1 MQQIGDTPHHA
12 TWGKKRRERHIQN
25 SRWNPTTWTLPQSS
39 TWKAPTHAT
48 FKGFLSKF
56 SCPHGTPWQSPRSH
70 SSPDD
75 SPPHQV
81 KLTYIKPQLARAD
94 SVSDAF
100 VNSVQPSAQ
109 NFTVVSVDWYC
120 SLFKEIE
127 ERRHQLADRSYT
139 KSCVDLVCVAMAAT
153 SMVMMGSA
161 AKQLGLG
168 GSLLKINPKVNSGRG
183 VGTSMLPAGCRVVR
197 CDATSGGP
205 GGLREAV
212 DRATKKT
219 ITKDE
224 ILRNQETNESEKK
237 SVFGTEPT
245 SGSLYPRAEVE
256 RRPETGDLAFTSVF
270 AFDGAAPETIN
281 CRLVSNSNALLP
293 PSSQMLLTEMMV
305 LTSHQYVSG
314 IWYLTKNEIAAHRS
328 SEICCLLVHV
338 SLFYELQGV
347 PMW

>member
-1 MQQIGDTPHHA
+1 MAIPTLTFLTGRLSYA
-12 TWGKKRRERHIQN
+12 S
-25 SRWNPTTWTLPQSS
+25 SRTNLYKVS
-39 TWKAPTHAT
+39 
-48 FKGFLSKF
+48 F
-56 SCPHGTPWQSPRSH
+56 SRF
-70 SSPDD
+70 
-75 SPPHQV
+75 
-81 KLTYIKPQLARAD
+81 D
-94 SVSDAF
+94 SVSDTF
-100 VNSVQPSAQ
+100 VKLVQPSAQ
-109 NFTVVSVDWYC
+109 SFTVVSVDCYC
-120 SLFKEIE
+120 SLCEEIE
-127 ERRHQLADRSYT
+127 ERRHHLRADRSYT
-139 KSCVDLVCVAMAAT
+139 RSCVDLICVVMAAT
-153 SMVMMGSA
+153 RMVMMGSA

-168 GSLLKINPKVNSGRG
+168 ANLLKINPRVSSSRG
-183 VGTSMLPAGCRVVR
+183 LGTSMLPAGCRVVR

-293 PSSQMLLTEMMV
+293 TASSRMFLTEMMI
-305 LTSHQYVSG
+305 LTSHQ
-314 IWYLTKNEIAAHRS
+314 
-328 SEICCLLVHV
+328 
-338 SLFYELQGV
+338 
-347 PMW
+347 